1 MDTITTPRVRLADLS
16 ARDGAS
22 FQLSPDDA
30 ALKALA
36 VDLGVR
42 SIRKMVFEGRLE
54 PFGAAD
60 WRLTGHLGATAQ
72 QESVVSLEPVTTRV
86 EEDVLREYLAHY
98 EEPEGEEVE
107 VPESD
112 AEPLPA
118 MLDLMV
124 VATEA
129 LAVALPD
136 YPRAEGETLGEAVFT
151 EPGQAPMTDEDAK
164 PFAGLAA
171 LRDKLGGEG

>member
-1 MDTITTPRVRLADLS
+1 METITKPRVRLADLS

-22 FQLSPDDA
+22 FRLAPDAD

-36 VDLGVR
+36 AELGAQ

-54 PFGAAD
+54 PFGGAD
-60 WRLTGHLGATAQ
+60 WRLVGHLGATAV

-86 EEDVLREYLAHY
+86 EEDVVREYLAHY

-107 VPESD
+107 IPERD

-118 MLDLMV
+118 TFDLMA
-124 VATEA
+124 VAVEA

-136 YPRAEGETLGEAVFT
+136 YPRADHESLGEAVFT
-151 EPGQAPMTDEDAK
+151 EPGKAPMTDEQAK
-164 PFAGLAA
+164 PFAGLAS
-171 LRDKLGGEG
+171 LRDKLGDAG